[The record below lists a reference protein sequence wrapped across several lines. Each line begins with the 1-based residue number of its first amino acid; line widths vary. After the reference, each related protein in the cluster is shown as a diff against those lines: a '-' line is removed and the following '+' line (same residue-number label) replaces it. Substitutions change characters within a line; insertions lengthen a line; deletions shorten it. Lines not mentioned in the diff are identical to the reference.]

1 MKVRVNAVYVYH
13 PNGLDRVDGR
23 TDLKSGELV
32 QVVNLPGCPKANNMG
47 HCYVIRTDGTGIHGW
62 KHAAGLVCCNSLYTK
77 AEYIAYLK
85 AKIAEFDCSK
95 LKAEL
100 NPNQRSA

>member
-1 MKVRVNAVYVYH
+1 MKVRVNVVYVYH

-32 QVVNLPGCPKANNMG
+32 RVVNLPGCPKANTMG

-62 KHAAGLVCCNSLYTK
+62 KNAAGLVCCNSLHTK
-77 AEYIAYLK
+77 TDYCEYLK
-85 AKIAEFDCSK
+85 GEINRIESERAK
-95 LKAEL
+95 
-100 NPNQRSA
+100 